1 MSEPYFKGIKEQVA
15 SILDERS
22 ELSPSAIELVSKY
35 TATFPGTMISELIK
49 HLQPTKNSLL
59 ALGDL
64 GSVLTTRNA
73 VHVVE
78 VLAEDDF
85 FVAAQSK
92 DVEDQMIDLEDA
104 VIKLLQDKDIM
115 IRMTASQIVAA
126 LDPTK
131 IVNKFAPELNSLTND
146 VRSSAELVL
155 LESMLFQRKDGSLG
169 DGFGAFLSYIRGV
182 LHSNLLP
189 KEPSCK
195 VKSPSQLLFKAQSN
209 TTKTLDP
216 ESTRLLE
223 CLFRVLRKLG
233 ESIPSSLWPSFV
245 DRLVTKTHGSPRD
258 QVWIRIWNELAPS
271 IVNSGEAILALSTRM
286 LEMMEQ
292 QGTLTEE
299 MVKNAVEASDEAF
312 DDLQSENELEGRYT
326 RALAPILIEGMFP
339 SSSDIT
345 AAKK

>member
-92 DVEDQMIDLEDA
+92 DVEDQLIDLEDA

-169 DGFGAFLSYIRGV
+169 DGFGAFLSYI
-182 LHSNLLP
+182 
-189 KEPSCK
+189 
-195 VKSPSQLLFKAQSN
+195 
-209 TTKTLDP
+209 
-216 ESTRLLE
+216 
-223 CLFRVLRKLG
+223 RKLG